1 MFGIGAGELVIVA
14 IVLLIAVGP
23 GKMPGFMKAV
33 GKGMREFRRA
43 SRELR
48 KQSGIDDLMREDA
61 LGVRELQR
69 EIQRATR
76 EPAPR
81 REQKLTSEDR
91 RREQPPEG
99 VDIMHARALAVQKRT
114 AKMVAEREA
123 ALSTEDHAEDRPE
136 LTEPADAV
144 AVPRERMDEE

>member
-1 MFGIGAGELVIVA
+1 MFGIGAGEMVIVA

-69 EIQRATR
+69 EIQRAGK
-76 EPAPR
+76 EAPAPR
-81 REQKLTSEDR
+81 REQKMTSEDI

-99 VDIMHARALAVQKRT
+99 VDIVHARALAVQKRT

-123 ALSTEDHAEDRPE
+123 NVDPLDTPE

-144 AVPRERMDEE
+144 AIPRERMDEE